1 MISRPSS
8 SCCSSSSSSS
18 ADFTRKLN
26 AAASCGS
33 ALLLHRSLQHH
44 HSAAALPAS
53 QLATSY
59 SHPVRILCSAV
70 GNARSVF
77 ESSAVAHPPPLERF
91 SFGQAPPSTPPAP
104 AAPEQVKQH
113 VEHEM
118 QDWIYQ
124 IKKMFQSMN
133 LGEISISPYDT
144 AWIGM
149 VPSLDG
155 SNSPQFPKCIN
166 WIINNQLLDGSWG
179 DEKGVFLAYDRV
191 SSTLACV
198 IALKTWNIGHANV
211 AKGVDFIHKNI
222 HKFDEE
228 SDDYM
233 PTAFEVVFPGMLDDA
248 QRLGLDLPYD
258 SPAVAKIRNEFKR
271 KLNRIP
277 MEHIHTH
284 PTTLLHSL
292 EGLHRFVD
300 WSKILQFLTKDG
312 SFLFSPAAT
321 ACALKYT
328 SDERCLNYINMV
340 LQKFDNAAPSVY
352 PVDLFEHLWM
362 VDRLERLGVSRYF
375 KKEIKDCLDY
385 VYRYWTPRGI
395 AWARDSNVFD
405 ADDTAMGFRLLR
417 LHGYPV
423 SPDVFNAFKRGK
435 EFICFEGQTSQAVT
449 GMHNLYRASQV
460 KLPGETI
467 LEEIK
472 DFTIAFLKEKRLND
486 TIQDKWVIS
495 NGLKDEVSYTLDF
508 PWNQSLQRIEARNYM
523 GHYGVDDAW
532 IAKSLYKMPYVNN
545 EIFLK
550 LAKADY
556 NLCQSFHQRE
566 LAQVLRWNIESK
578 FDKLRFA
585 RQKPVECFFSVAATL
600 FEPEYSFARIVWAT
614 SAVLTTIIDDFFD
627 TQGSLEELTAFLNA
641 VKSWDPTQAQGFSQD
656 MRILFMGLYNT
667 MNMINQEAYVAQGRD
682 IIHFL
687 RDTWVNFAESIYLE
701 AKWRFSNH
709 CPTLT
714 EYINNAKDSIA
725 LKPIVQPTLFFLGE
739 KLSQKDLVDEEYS
752 HIMDLVNT
760 IGRLNNDIQGF
771 KRENREGKWSCI
783 SIFLKENPTASTD
796 EAVEHFKKLSEN
808 TMSEFVEIFISK
820 SRVSKQSKQLHLN
833 MAKILNLFY
842 SQTDGYTSLTAME
855 EHVKNTLF
863 TPIP

>member
-1 MISRPSS
+1 M
-8 SCCSSSSSSS
+8 SCLEPKEQ
-18 ADFTRKLN
+18 KLKKGMKSD
-26 AAASCGS
+26 ASDEPKKGKKK
-33 ALLLHRSLQHH
+33 AKEDE
-44 HSAAALPAS
+44 A
-53 QLATSY
+53 
-59 SHPVRILCSAV
+59 
-70 GNARSVF
+70 
-77 ESSAVAHPPPLERF
+77 ESSKKKKSRHPQRAIGIDDFPL
-91 SFGQAPPSTPPAP
+91 
-104 AAPEQVKQH
+104 VKHH
-113 VEHEM
+113 VEHEI
-118 QDWIYQ
+118 QNWIFQ
-124 IKKMFQSMN
+124 IKQMFQSMN
-133 LGEISISPYDT
+133 LGEISVSPYDT
-144 AWIGM
+144 AWIAM
-149 VPSLDG
+149 VPSLNG
-155 SNSPQFPKCIN
+155 SNTPQFPKCLH
-166 WIINNQLLDGSWG
+166 WIVDNQLPDGSWG
-179 DEKGVFLAYDRV
+179 DEKNVFLAYDRV

-198 IALKTWNIGHANV
+198 IALKTWNIGHNNIE
-211 AKGVDFIHKNI
+211 KGVDFIYKNI

-228 SDDYM
+228 EDDFM

-248 QRLGLDLPYD
+248 KCLGIDLPYD
-258 SPAVAKIRNEFKR
+258 SPAVRAIRQECRR

-277 MEHIHTH
+277 MDLIHTH

-300 WSKILQFLTKDG
+300 WQKILQLLTKDG

-328 SDERCLNYINMV
+328 GDERCLQYINLV

-375 KKEIKDCLDY
+375 KKEIKECLDY
-385 VYRYWTPRGI
+385 AFKYWTPKGI

-423 SPDVFNAFKRGK
+423 SPDVFHAFKRGK

-472 DFTIAFLKEKRLND
+472 GFTEAFLRNRQLND

-495 NGLKDEVSYTLDF
+495 NGLKDEVSYSLSF
-508 PWNQSLQRIEARNYM
+508 PWKQSLQRIEARNFI
-523 GHYGVDDAW
+523 GHYGVDDTW

-550 LAKADY
+550 LAKADF
-556 NLCQSFHQRE
+556 NLCQSFHKKE
-566 LAQVLRWNIESK
+566 LAQVLRWNKECK
-578 FDKLRFA
+578 FDKLGFA
-585 RQKPVECFFSVAATL
+585 RQKSVECFFSVAATL

-614 SAVLTTIIDDFFD
+614 SGVLTTIIDDFFD
-627 TQGSLEELTAFLNA
+627 TQGSLQQLTDFLNA
-641 VKSWDPTQAQGFSQD
+641 VKSWDPSQAQGFSQD
-656 MRILFMGLYNT
+656 MSILFMGLYST
-667 MNMINQEAYVAQGRD
+667 MNMINREAYVAQGRD
-682 IIHFL
+682 IIQFL
-687 RDTWVNFAESIYLE
+687 RNTWVKYLESIYLE
-701 AKWRFSNH
+701 AQWRFSNH
-709 CPTLT
+709 RPALT
-714 EYINNAKDSIA
+714 DYINNGKDSIA

-739 KLSQKDLVDEEYS
+739 RLSQQDLLDEEYS
-752 HIMDLVNT
+752 HIMGLVDT

-771 KRENREGKWSCI
+771 KRESSQGKWSCV
-783 SIFLKENPTASTD
+783 SIFLEENPEADTTGAIDYFKNMIENSMSKLIAIYISDSKAS
-796 EAVEHFKKLSEN
+796 
-808 TMSEFVEIFISK
+808 
-820 SRVSKQSKQLHLN
+820 RQSKQLHLN

-855 EHVKNTLF
+855 EHLKNTLF